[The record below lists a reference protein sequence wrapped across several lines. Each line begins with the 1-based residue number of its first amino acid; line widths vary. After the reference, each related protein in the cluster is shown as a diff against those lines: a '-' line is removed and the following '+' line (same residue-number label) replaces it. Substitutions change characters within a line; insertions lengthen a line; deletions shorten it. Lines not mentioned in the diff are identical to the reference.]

1 MVWLLNAEVL
11 IGVLADWGKGGC
23 DITGWYRASVL
34 YSLLSAGLSPY
45 FYRPLMRLTTRWI
58 LMLTLP
64 PLMWAGNAVVGRL
77 LVGVV
82 PPLMFNALRWGV
94 ALLILLPLG
103 WRVFR
108 SWKDIGARW
117 PYLAAL
123 GLLGMGSY
131 NALLY
136 GSLQTSTPLNVTLIA
151 ASTPV
156 FMLLMGSL
164 FYGVKSRRGE
174 VLGAVLSI
182 LGVAVVLSRGSWT
195 TLLSIRFVA
204 GDVLMLLA
212 VVVWSAYTWLL
223 ARPPAHM
230 LGKARPPWGWAEFLL
245 IQVSIG
251 CLWSFSAAGLEWQ
264 FTHQAPLWGPALWLG
279 CLYVAI
285 GPSVLAYWCWGQG
298 VAAMGPAV
306 AAFFANLTPVFA
318 ALLSAAL
325 LGELPHTYHLLAFG
339 LILMGIVLSSN
350 KPRQKVPG

>member
-1 MVWLLNAEVL
+1 
-11 IGVLADWGKGGC
+11 
-23 DITGWYRASVL
+23 
-34 YSLLSAGLSPY
+34 
-45 FYRPLMRLTTRWI
+45 MRLTTRWI

-64 PLMWAGNAVVGRL
+64 PLMWAGNAVVGRM

-82 PPLMFNALRWGV
+82 PPLMLNALRWGL

-103 WRVFR
+103 WRVFQ
-108 SWKDIGARW
+108 SWKDIGTR
-117 PYLAAL
+117 
-123 GLLGMGSY
+123 Y

-136 GSLQTSTPLNVTLIA
+136 GALQTSTPLNVTLIA

-156 FMLLMGSL
+156 FMLLMGAL
-164 FYGVKSRRGE
+164 FYGVRSRGAE

-182 LGVAVVLSRGSWT
+182 LGVAVVLSRGSWA
-195 TLLSIRFVA
+195 TLLSVRFVP

-212 VVVWSAYTWLL
+212 VVAWSAYTWLL

-230 LGKARPPWGWAEFLL
+230 QGKARPAWGWAEFLL

-251 CLWSFSAAGLEWQ
+251 CIWSFTAAGLEWQ
-264 FTHQAPLWGPALWLG
+264 FTHQTLVWGPALWLG

-285 GPSVLAYWCWGQG
+285 GPSVLAYWCWGRG

-325 LGELPHTYHLLAFG
+325 LGEWPRGYHLLAFA
-339 LILMGIVLSSN
+339 LILLGIVLSAH

>member
-1 MVWLLNAEVL
+1 
-11 IGVLADWGKGGC
+11 
-23 DITGWYRASVL
+23 
-34 YSLLSAGLSPY
+34 
-45 FYRPLMRLTTRWI
+45 MRLTTRWI
-58 LMLTLP
+58 FMLTLP

-77 LVGVV
+77 LVGAV
-82 PPLMFNALRWGV
+82 PPLMFNALRWGL

-103 WRVFR
+103 WRVFQ

-117 PYLAAL
+117 QYLTAL

-156 FMLLMGSL
+156 FMLLMGSF
-164 FYGVKSRRGE
+164 FYGVKSRSAE
-174 VLGAVLSI
+174 VLGAVLSL

-195 TLLSIRFVA
+195 TLLSVRFVV

-230 LGKARPPWGWAEFLL
+230 QGKARPAWGWAEFLL

-251 CLWSFSAAGLEWQ
+251 CVWSFSAAGLEWQ
-264 FTHQAPLWGPALWLG
+264 FTHQAVVWGPALWLG
-279 CLYVAI
+279 CVYVAI

-325 LGELPHTYHLLAFG
+325 LGEWPHAYHLLAFA
-339 LILMGIVLSSN
+339 LILLGIVLSAN

>member
-1 MVWLLNAEVL
+1 
-11 IGVLADWGKGGC
+11 
-23 DITGWYRASVL
+23 
-34 YSLLSAGLSPY
+34 
-45 FYRPLMRLTTRWI
+45 MRLSLRWI

-64 PLMWAGNAVVGRL
+64 PLLWAGNAVVGRL
-77 LVGVV
+77 LVGAV
-82 PPLMFNALRWGV
+82 PPLMLNALRWGL

-103 WRVFR
+103 WKVFR
-108 SWKDIGARW
+108 SWQDLRERW
-117 PYLAAL
+117 LYLAVL
-123 GLLGMGSY
+123 GFLGMGCY

-164 FYGVKSRRGE
+164 FYGVKSRAPE
-174 VLGAVLSI
+174 VLGAVFSL
-182 LGVAVVLSRGSWT
+182 LGVAVVLSRGSVT
-195 TLLSIRFVA
+195 SLLSVRFVA

-212 VVVWSAYTWLL
+212 VVAWAAYTWLL

-230 LGKARPPWGWAEFLL
+230 LGKARPPWGWSEFLL
-245 IQVSIG
+245 IQVCIG
-251 CLWSFSAAGLEWQ
+251 CLWSFTAAGVEWQ
-264 FTHQAPLWGPALWLG
+264 VTHQPVVWSPTLILG
-279 CLYVAI
+279 WAYVAI

-325 LGELPHTYHLLAFG
+325 LGESPRPYHLLAFA
-339 LILMGIVLSSN
+339 LIVLGIVMSAQ
-350 KPRQKVPG
+350 KPRQT